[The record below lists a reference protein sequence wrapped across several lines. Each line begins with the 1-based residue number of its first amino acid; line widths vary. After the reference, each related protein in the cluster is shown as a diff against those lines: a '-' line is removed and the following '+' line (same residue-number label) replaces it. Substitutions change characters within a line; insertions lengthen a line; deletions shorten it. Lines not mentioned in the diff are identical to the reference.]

1 MKTNNLQILGESDGD
16 NMMECH
22 KWGEKSGYNN
32 VALTLSG
39 IENIDGYQIIVRV
52 FQWHVT
58 LMLHRNR
65 VTFSSIFFL

>member
-32 VALTLSG
+32 VAIG
-39 IENIDGYQIIVRV
+39 
-52 FQWHVT
+52 
-58 LMLHRNR
+58 
-65 VTFSSIFFL
+65 